1 VYKFDV
7 LFKLTLQ
14 DSRVAIVALLLQ
26 KASELKALIVL
37 DFELNVG
44 TGWAFCFQRC
54 SRSGSLNSHPS
65 RDTQCWFLS
74 PHD

>member
-26 KASELKALIVL
+26 KTSELKALIML

-44 TGWAFCFQRC
+44 TG
-54 SRSGSLNSHPS
+54 
-65 RDTQCWFLS
+65 
-74 PHD
+74 

>member
-14 DSRVAIVALLLQ
+14 GFRVAIVALLLQ
-26 KASELKALIVL
+26 KAGELKALIML

-44 TGWAFCFQRC
+44 TG
-54 SRSGSLNSHPS
+54 
-65 RDTQCWFLS
+65 
-74 PHD
+74 